1 MQPGV
6 GFYLGPDLVFFSV
19 LEAAFARYRPFAAVL
34 LTFPSH
40 QQHYSLYA

>member
-1 MQPGV
+1 MQLGV

-19 LEAAFARYRPFAAVL
+19 LETAFAGYRPFAVVL

-40 QQHYSLYA
+40 QQHYISYA